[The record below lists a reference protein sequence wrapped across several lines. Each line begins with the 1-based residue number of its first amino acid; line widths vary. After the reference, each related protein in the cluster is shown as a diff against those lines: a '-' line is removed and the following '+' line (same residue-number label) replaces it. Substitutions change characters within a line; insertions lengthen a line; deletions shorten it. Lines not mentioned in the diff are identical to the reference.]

1 MSVITRFPP
10 SPTGHLHLG
19 GARTAIINW
28 IYARQNGGKFV
39 VRMED
44 TDRERSSREFE
55 SSILDSLAWFG
66 LDFEGPVVRQSD
78 TALYHKKIISQL
90 LETGKAY
97 RCVCSPERLED
108 LRTSQRES
116 GLKPRYDRRCRDLKI
131 MSDID
136 KPFVIRLK
144 IPESGIVKFHDLVQG
159 PVEYQNSEL
168 DDLIIARS
176 DGTPTYHLSSVVDDI
191 EAKISHIIRG
201 DDHLNNT
208 PRQIHILNALN
219 AKIPAYG
226 HIPLLHSIDG
236 KKLSKRSGSGNILNF
251 VKEGIL
257 PSALLNYL
265 ANIGWSGSEGE
276 VYHKEKLLGQFELS
290 SISKSSARFDT
301 KKLHW
306 FNQQHMIISPPSS
319 LVKAFKTFIEESE
332 NFEQCFVEKVISLYV
347 GRATTLKDM
356 AEKSLFF
363 FRKPL
368 VFESK
373 AKQKFINSQSL
384 NILNKTIDR
393 LKGLDDWNSESIDS
407 ELKKIVA
414 DNDIAFPML
423 GQSIRIALSGGTNSP
438 DISKTLNILGRSE
451 SLDRMCFAYE
461 NFGSYL

>member
-1 MSVITRFPP
+1 MSVVTRFPP

-78 TALYHKKIISQL
+78 TAIYHRKIINEL

-97 RCVCSPERLED
+97 RCVCSSERLED
-108 LRTSQRES
+108 LRASQRES

-131 MSDID
+131 MSDIG

-191 EAKISHIIRG
+191 EAKVSHIIRG

-208 PRQIHILNALN
+208 PRQVHILNALN

-251 VKEGIL
+251 VQEGIL

-265 ANIGWSGSEGE
+265 ANIGWSGSGGE

-363 FRKPL
+363 F
-368 VFESK
+368 
-373 AKQKFINSQSL
+373 
-384 NILNKTIDR
+384 
-393 LKGLDDWNSESIDS
+393 
-407 ELKKIVA
+407 
-414 DNDIAFPML
+414 
-423 GQSIRIALSGGTNSP
+423 
-438 DISKTLNILGRSE
+438 
-451 SLDRMCFAYE
+451 
-461 NFGSYL
+461 

>member
-1 MSVITRFPP
+1 MNVVTRFPP

-44 TDRERSSREFE
+44 TDRERSSLEFE
-55 SSILDSLAWFG
+55 SSILASLDWFG

-78 TALYHKKIISQL
+78 TALNHRKIISQL
-90 LETGKAY
+90 LDAGRAY
-97 RCVCSPERLED
+97 RCVCSPERLES
-108 LRTSQRES
+108 LRASQRDS

-131 MSDID
+131 PSNSD
-136 KPFVIRLK
+136 KPFVVRLK
-144 IPESGIVKFHDLVQG
+144 VPEFGEVKFDDLVQG
-159 PVEYQNSEL
+159 SVEYKNSEL

-191 EAKISHIIRG
+191 EANVSHIIRG

-208 PRQIHILNALN
+208 PRQIHILHALN
-219 AKIPAYG
+219 AKLPIYG
-226 HIPLLHSIDG
+226 HIPLLHSVDG

-251 VKEGIL
+251 VQEGIL

-276 VYHKEKLLGQFELS
+276 VCRKEKLLGQFQLP

-306 FNQQHMIISPPSS
+306 FNQQHIINSSPSS
-319 LVKAFKTFIEESE
+319 LVETFRTFIEESE
-332 NFEQCFVEKVISLYV
+332 NFEHCFVEKVISLHTE
-347 GRATTLKDM
+347 RATTLKDM

-363 FRKPL
+363 FRKPS
-368 VFESK
+368 VFDAK
-373 AKQKFINSQSL
+373 AKQKFINPQSL
-384 NILNKTIDR
+384 NILNQTIDR

-414 DNDIAFPML
+414 DNNIAFPTL

-451 SLDRMCFAYE
+451 SLDRMCFASE